1 MLFRSNAF
9 LNDWAFENNY
19 LVDKK
24 SDHPENKLT
33 NSIRERNNTFA
44 ACYTS
49 GDSAI
54 PLEFVIE
61 SIKDKLHNLGVISVK
76 DGKRLF
82 SREQKQ
88 QQCAIQNNKCACCNS
103 DIDPD
108 NTSSYEGDHII
119 EHSKGGKTEL
129 NNCEVLCLSCHQIKS
144 KTPDVYKKMRE
155 AIQKVTDKLSV

>member
-1 MLFRSNAF
+1 MAASTNPA
-9 LNDWAFENNY
+9 NY
-19 LVDKK
+19 LDASQYFGEGTDANFAQYKPK
-24 SDHPENKLT
+24 ET
-33 NSIRERNNTFA
+33 NFGAGTYDPATNTLVP
-44 ACYTS
+44 
-49 GDSAI
+49 D
-54 PLEFVIE
+54 P
-61 SIKDKLHNLGVISVK
+61 GVTQT
-76 DGKRLF
+76 L
-82 SREQKQ
+82 EQKQ
-88 QQCAIQNNKCACCNS
+88 QQSAIQNNKCACCNS